1 MTTTPAAPPAIAP
14 DDPRSPDVHALL
26 TRHLELM
33 HAQSDPEDVHALDV
47 DALTAPLADYEG
59 GQRTFGQAY
68 EYGNGLFVQIKAPVE
83 FEPTEQ
89 TVGLGGEGVPVKIR
103 VSITNGSRT
112 DYKPHTL
119 SATAVSGGVEATP
132 LTDAT
137 AQIEVT
143 GPSVEVRPAGV
154 VAFDLAFLV
163 ADPSDVTLTVI
174 PAIGGYQPVVYST
187 P

>member
-1 MTTTPAAPPAIAP
+1 MTPPLSSRATAPRRRVQAAALAALAALTLVAAGCSTPASAEG
-14 DDPRSPDVHALL
+14 SEQ
-26 TRHLELM
+26 T
-33 HAQSDPEDVHALDV
+33 
-47 DALTAPLADYEG
+47 PLADYEG

-68 EYGNGLFVQIKAPVE
+68 EYGNGLFVQIKTPVE

-143 GPSVEVRPAGV
+143 GPSVEIRPAGV

-187 P
+187 R